1 MKYLL
6 VTIGCF
12 FCLAM
17 SALSL
22 TVSAQDDSVLDII
35 VSGSNLNTLEAAV
48 VATGLDSPLSGE
60 GPFTVFAPTDA
71 AFALLPIGALDALL
85 NDIPLLTDILLHHV
99 VGDNVLSYDF
109 SDGQEITTLL
119 GVDVQVTITG
129 GGVFIN
135 QAQVIVAD
143 LIADNGVVHV
153 IDAVLITQAPV
164 VSDDLPWTHQCS
176 IEDCDSWVFDNGSSI
191 VGSPWF
197 DIDLNFECSL
207 EGPAGPYNQWAGGI
221 GDFNAAS
228 AMNSTTADNGLLI
241 VDSDLFGADAN
252 YDAAWIEN
260 SWVQTVAPINCAATE
275 NVKIAFQTRYRCWDN
290 GASDDSEKCL
300 VEISRDGINWPDI
313 NTFSELDG
321 GVDYGNGV
329 VVPSRWEVFPGYNTN
344 SQTDN
349 PSFVD
354 FDISSAAGLQEEVW
368 IRFRWKG
375 TWGYSWE
382 IDDIIISELPEN
394 DIRIE
399 SYVST
404 TDFQNTG
411 IYELGAI
418 PIDYLSSNQQ
428 AAVDVRNVGLLDQS
442 GVQLSLTV
450 DNSLISN
457 SSPTMLYNG
466 ETITLQVPYS
476 LQEASSIGFHEIG
489 FSVSGNL
496 PDANPAD
503 NFTSRSI
510 EITEH
515 QIGRDNGQMSA
526 PFPEEATDDFIAL
539 NPFLFGEEVTIYGVD
554 VAFVEGSES
563 GAEIVAHLFDPA
575 DPNYLSEQYGGL
587 VTSTDVKSLSEDM
600 MNTGSEPEVNWYTL
614 TFDNPLT
621 VPSGTPIAAAIE
633 SYGGM
638 GVQIWEAQYTY
649 NNTSFTYGPF
659 GSGSAYDWYY
669 TNEVPMIRL
678 NLDPEATS
686 TGSTGC
692 TSQDACNFDPNAEE
706 DDGSCEYQSCAG
718 CMDAEACNFDA
729 EFSIAI
735 NDECT
740 YPGCSDPLAIN
751 YNADAGCPLD
761 CIYLTFDCT
770 SVGNAAWTDESIGV
784 FPDWQEAM
792 VGVEWSG
799 DWVFNIPEL
808 VEEPQSGVDYGVHH
822 VDWISFEGLPN
833 WIEESDFALGELSQ
847 SSQHCITATGIPTE
861 PGVIEVIATGEV
873 FISLFGAEFSIGEQS
888 FSAILEVIDNP
899 NLIPGCMYET
909 ALNYLSYAEID
920 DGSCLFAGCTDESAG
935 NYSPLAT
942 IDDGSCGEPCSTGG
956 DSSCATDVNYDGA
969 VNVSDLLLLLSEFGA
984 NCD

>member
-1 MKYLL
+1 MFLFL
-6 VTIGCF
+6 V
-12 FCLAM
+12 
-17 SALSL
+17 LSVLFL
-22 TVSAQDDSVLDII
+22 TVSAQDNPCGVEGIVVEASNFQYAPASVEIGVGQTVVWVNMGGTHDVNANMSSVGDMWDNPETFTIPAVSGNSEGVCIGSHTFTVEGTYDYDCSIANHAANGMVATVTVNPTTQSNTVVDII
-35 VSGSNLNTLEAAV
+35 VNSEDHAWLEAAV
-48 VATGLDSPLSGE
+48 LEADLAGAFSGD
-60 GPFTVFAPTDA
+60 GPFTVFAPTDEAVTALVTALGITAEELLALPGLTDILLHHVVAGTAMA
-71 AFALLPIGALDALL
+71 ADLSDGQMITNLLGQDVTVTINEMGVFINNSMVTAADIVADNGVVHVIDAVLVPEPFATTTVVDVIVESDEHTMLESSLIATDLIGVLSGEGPFTIFAPTDDAFDALPAGTLEALL
-85 NDIPLLTDILLHHV
+85 NDIDFLTDILVHHV

-153 IDAVLITQAPV
+153 IDAVLM
-164 VSDDLPWTHQCS
+164 
-176 IEDCDSWVFDNGSSI
+176 
-191 VGSPWF
+191 
-197 DIDLNFECSL
+197 
-207 EGPAGPYNQWAGGI
+207 PY
-221 GDFNAAS
+221 
-228 AMNSTTADNGLLI
+228 L
-241 VDSDLFGADAN
+241 
-252 YDAAWIEN
+252 
-260 SWVQTVAPINCAATE
+260 
-275 NVKIAFQTRYRCWDN
+275 
-290 GASDDSEKCL
+290 
-300 VEISRDGINWPDI
+300 
-313 NTFSELDG
+313 
-321 GVDYGNGV
+321 
-329 VVPSRWEVFPGYNTN
+329 
-344 SQTDN
+344 
-349 PSFVD
+349 
-354 FDISSAAGLQEEVW
+354 
-368 IRFRWKG
+368 
-375 TWGYSWE
+375 
-382 IDDIIISELPEN
+382 
-394 DIRIE
+394 
-399 SYVST
+399 
-404 TDFQNTG
+404 
-411 IYELGAI
+411 
-418 PIDYLSSNQQ
+418 
-428 AAVDVRNVGLLDQS
+428 
-442 GVQLSLTV
+442 
-450 DNSLISN
+450 
-457 SSPTMLYNG
+457 
-466 ETITLQVPYS
+466 
-476 LQEASSIGFHEIG
+476 
-489 FSVSGNL
+489 
-496 PDANPAD
+496 
-503 NFTSRSI
+503 
-510 EITEH
+510 
-515 QIGRDNGQMSA
+515 
-526 PFPEEATDDFIAL
+526 
-539 NPFLFGEEVTIYGVD
+539 
-554 VAFVEGSES
+554 
-563 GAEIVAHLFDPA
+563 
-575 DPNYLSEQYGGL
+575 
-587 VTSTDVKSLSEDM
+587 
-600 MNTGSEPEVNWYTL
+600 
-614 TFDNPLT
+614 
-621 VPSGTPIAAAIE
+621 
-633 SYGGM
+633 
-638 GVQIWEAQYTY
+638 
-649 NNTSFTYGPF
+649 
-659 GSGSAYDWYY
+659 
-669 TNEVPMIRL
+669 
-678 NLDPEATS
+678 
-686 TGSTGC
+686 TGC
-692 TSQDACNFDPNAEE
+692 TEISACNFDPNAEE

-770 SVGNAAWTDESIGV
+770 SVGNAAWTDESLGV

>member
-99 VGDNVLSYDF
+99 VGDNVMFYDF
-109 SDGQEITTLL
+109 SDGQELSTLL
-119 GVDVQVTITG
+119 GYDLTVTVNSNA
-129 GGVFIN
+129 VFIDN
-135 QAQVIVAD
+135 AMITVAD
-143 LIADNGVVHV
+143 IVADNGVVHV
-153 IDAVLITQAPV
+153 IDAVLLPPAPI

-176 IEDCDSWVFDNGSSI
+176 IEECDSWVFDNGSSI

-207 EGPAGPYNQWAGGI
+207 EGPAGPYNQWAGGV
-221 GDFNAAS
+221 GDSNAAS

-260 SWVQTVAPINCAATE
+260 SWVQTSSPINCAATE
-275 NVKIAFQTRYRCWDN
+275 NVKIAFQTRYICWDN

-300 VEISRDGINWPDI
+300 VEVSRDGINWPDI
-313 NTFSELDG
+313 NTFSESEG
-321 GVDYGNGV
+321 VVDYGDGFL
-329 VVPSRWEVFPGYNTN
+329 VPSRWEVFPGYETG

-354 FDISSAAGLQEEVW
+354 FDISPAAGLQEEVW

-587 VTSTDVKSLSEDM
+587 LTSTDVKSLSEDM

-706 DDGSCEYQSCAG
+706 DDGSC
-718 CMDAEACNFDA
+718 
-729 EFSIAI
+729 
-735 NDECT
+735 T
-740 YPGCSDPLAIN
+740 YPGCTDTSAVN
-751 YNADAGCPLD
+751 YDSSAGCEAECL
-761 CIYLTFDCT
+761 YLEYTCEFI
-770 SVGNAAWTDESIGV
+770 GNDGWDELETAAYPE
-784 FPDWQEAM
+784 WQEA
-792 VGVEWSG
+792 VHGVAWSG
-799 DWVFNIPEL
+799 EWVLNIASEMAEPTTGVVYPLHHFEWTDVTGLPDWA
-808 VEEPQSGVDYGVHH
+808 EEV
-822 VDWISFEGLPN
+822 SFELGSIGPN
-833 WIEESDFALGELSQ
+833 EQ
-847 SSQHCITATGIPTE
+847 RCIDAMGIPTA
-861 PGVIEVIATGEV
+861 PGMHEIQIEGEL
-873 FISLFGAEFSIGEQS
+873 FISIFGQPFSTGVQS
-888 FSAILEVIDNP
+888 LSVWLEVSENP
-899 NLIPGCMYET
+899 NPIPGCMYVT
-909 ALNYLSYAEID
+909 AINYLSYADFD

-942 IDDGSCGEPCSTGG
+942 IDDGSCGEPCLSGG
-956 DSSCATDVNYDGA
+956 ESSCATDVNYDGA

-984 NCD
+984 NCE